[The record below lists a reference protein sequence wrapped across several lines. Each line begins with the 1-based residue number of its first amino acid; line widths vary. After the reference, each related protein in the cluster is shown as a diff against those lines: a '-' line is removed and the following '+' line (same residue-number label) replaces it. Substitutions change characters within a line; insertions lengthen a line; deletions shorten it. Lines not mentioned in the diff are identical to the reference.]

1 MADAR
6 AWRPDLDD
14 VGVVVAGAALAILAC
29 LPWYESRGPDV
40 AFRLRGWDLGLVA
53 VVAVLLALV
62 AAGRVLL
69 LRNRPQKPD
78 VPVTPAAETF
88 VWSVAALL
96 LMTYRVLDVPSVRG
110 VPSERTTWL
119 ALADLAVVVQ
129 AAFAA
134 RKLGRTGLRA

>member
-1 MADAR
+1 
-6 AWRPDLDD
+6 
-14 VGVVVAGAALAILAC
+14 VAGAALAVLAF
-29 LPWYESRGPDV
+29 LPWYEGTAAEV
-40 AFRLRGWDLGLVA
+40 AFRLRGWDLGGVS

-62 AAGRVLL
+62 AAGRVLF
-69 LRNRPQKPD
+69 LRNRPPKPD

-110 VPSERTTWL
+110 VAGERTTWL
-119 ALADLAVVVQ
+119 ALAGLAVVVQ

-134 RKLGRTGLRA
+134 RKLGRTGLRT